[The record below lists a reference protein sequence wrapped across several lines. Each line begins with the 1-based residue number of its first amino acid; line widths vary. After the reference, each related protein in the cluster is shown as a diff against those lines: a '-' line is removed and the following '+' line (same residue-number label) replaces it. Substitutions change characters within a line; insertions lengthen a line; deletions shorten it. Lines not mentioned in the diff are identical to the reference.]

1 MNHKLEN
8 KVAVITGGN
17 SGIGLATAAEY
28 ARQGAQVVILARS
41 QEKLAAAIAH
51 IGHNACGYLG
61 DITDLASI
69 KSLYENVAKNFGKID
84 IVFSSAGVFA
94 PTMLEDTDETLFDQI
109 SNINFKGAYFTVKYA
124 VPYLN
129 KGASVVLVS
138 SCLNEMGAEGGAL
151 YNATKAAVRSLARS
165 LTPELVKIDARINVL
180 SPGPVET
187 PIHTNRGLSE
197 AEATKEY
204 GEDNITV
211 YNSGFAA
218 MYTAVTK
225 HRQMT
230 RMKLICAGE
239 DQKVV
244 GLHGIGAGMDEIL
257 QGFGVAMKMGA
268 TKADFDSCVA
278 IHPTSGEEFVT
289 LN

>member
-1 MNHKLEN
+1 MNHKLKN

-17 SGIGLATAAEY
+17 SGIGLATATEY

-41 QEKLAAAIAH
+41 QEKLDAAITH

-61 DITDLASI
+61 DVTDLASI
-69 KSLYENVAKNFGKID
+69 KSLYENVAKDFGKID
-84 IVFSSAGVFA
+84 IIFSSAGVFA

-197 AEATKEY
+197 AEASDVWQMFADRLPAGRVGNVEEMAKTALFLASDDSSFMY
-204 GEDNITV
+204 GSDLQAD
-211 YNSGFAA
+211 G
-218 MYTAVTK
+218 
-225 HRQMT
+225 
-230 RMKLICAGE
+230 
-239 DQKVV
+239 
-244 GLHGIGAGMDEIL
+244 GMN
-257 QGFGVAMKMGA
+257 QVRW
-268 TKADFDSCVA
+268 
-278 IHPTSGEEFVT
+278 
-289 LN
+289 